1 MTWTDRI
8 MRDATGVS
16 SADPVLVD
24 YFLARIEP
32 PLQEA
37 LIQHYQGVKPARPSQ
52 RRSGLRAIRAVIV
65 KDTIFTSVSPYR
77 RTLSTRD
84 IRAIDA
90 MIEKNAGLSWEEYQA
105 LVKSRRE

>member
-37 LIQHYQGVKPARPSQ
+37 LIQHYQGVKPTRPSQ

-77 RTLSTRD
+77 RNLSTRD
-84 IRAIDA
+84 MRAIDA

-105 LVKSRRE
+105 LVKSRKE

>member
-1 MTWTDRI
+1 MTWTDR
-8 MRDATGVS
+8 MMHDATGVS
-16 SADPVLVD
+16 STDPVLVD
-24 YFLARIEP
+24 YLLAKIEP
-32 PLQEA
+32 ALREA
-37 LIQHYQGVKPARPSQ
+37 LTQHYQGSAPVRPSL

-65 KDTIFTSVSPYR
+65 RDTIFTSVSPYR

-105 LVKSRRE
+105 LVKSRNE

>member
-8 MRDATGVS
+8 MHDATGVS

-24 YFLARIEP
+24 YLLAKIEP
-32 PLQEA
+32 ALREA
-37 LIQHYQGVKPARPSQ
+37 LTQHYQGSAPVRPSL

-77 RTLSTRD
+77 RNLSTRD

-105 LVKSRRE
+105 LGKSRRE

>member
-1 MTWTDRI
+1 MTWTDR
-8 MRDATGVS
+8 MMHDATGVS
-16 SADPVLVD
+16 NADPVLVD
-24 YFLARIEP
+24 YLLAKIEP
-32 PLQEA
+32 A
-37 LIQHYQGVKPARPSQ
+37 LRDALAQHYQGSASVRSSL

-77 RTLSTRD
+77 RNISTRD

-105 LVKSRRE
+105 LVKNRKE